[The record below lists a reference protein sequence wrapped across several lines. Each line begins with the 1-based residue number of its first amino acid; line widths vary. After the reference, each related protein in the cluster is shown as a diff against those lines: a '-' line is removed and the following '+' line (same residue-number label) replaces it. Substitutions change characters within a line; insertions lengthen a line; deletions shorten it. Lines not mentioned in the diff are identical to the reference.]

1 MIQQNLPFVPVK
13 SAGTTPSYCLSTV
26 AKMLQLSPRKFIQW
40 LATNHY
46 IFKRQSQ
53 SAWEAYQSHVNSNL
67 LTHRMIRIEHTSGK
81 VSFEMQVRVT
91 DKGINHFTQV
101 LA

>member
-1 MIQQNLPFVPVK
+1 MIQQNLPFMPVK
-13 SAGTTPSYCLSTV
+13 STGITPSYCLSTV
-26 AKMLQLSPRKFIQW
+26 AKMLQLSPRKFTQW

-67 LTHRMIRIEHTSGK
+67 LTHRMIRIEHTSGE

-101 LA
+101 LD